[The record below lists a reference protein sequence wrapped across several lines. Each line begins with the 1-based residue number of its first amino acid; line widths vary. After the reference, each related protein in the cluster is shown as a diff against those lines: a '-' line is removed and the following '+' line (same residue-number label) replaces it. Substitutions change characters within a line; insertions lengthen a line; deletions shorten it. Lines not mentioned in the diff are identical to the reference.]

1 MVSFDWDGYT
11 QDTEDSASL
20 NNLLA
25 EFRNYLKEERNREF
39 YNKFMDTVDILEGT
53 DNPQDEEI
61 FVKWVKTNIVDVV
74 LEEPLENWLKDSEG
88 WKKFVERPRLKTG
101 KVKTDEEGS
110 VVGGGQ
116 TVIPN
121 KKNIEYI
128 SDKKLKDILDT
139 AVTRRLSGLQF
150 LRETSEIAPELSDE
164 DIEEYFVGNPIA
176 KEQMIF
182 KEMVNSKTGIPTG
195 KMTYGTANNT
205 DKDLKAYTC
214 HMLLEWPSL
223 GESDLEKAVTNL
235 AADRREEVSAEL
247 GETLETTK
255 SYKKD
260 NIETLDFSFDFS
272 LPQDFI
278 NEFGDK
284 QFLATKLYMLEEEG
298 RFAGEALG
306 QVNIGE
312 EEALKRVIEQYKEYK
327 KEYAK
332 AAKEAE
338 KQGKSIS
345 QINSKLQVEGD
356 EDKMLTLGQYKDKN
370 MIVPRTM
377 AAPLTAEIQEI
388 YAANAKD
395 GKATIPFM
403 YNDTKKEWQ
412 KTKYPVTWEIRGS
425 VNDPVRIELDVDS
438 LWDKLEN
445 AITQEIEEAAK
456 KWPQLRPKNE
466 VKGIRAAATVTTA
479 SGKTKKLTQMV
490 ADEYAK
496 EVAGKD
502 FEEFNIGVW
511 YALQDKNGKKIPK
524 PEEDGKY
531 ISHGEDAKAKHEQVV
546 ISQKQYNELSPKE
559 REKFWTIKYVKF
571 DFTEHTEDLRQFEQ
585 DNKVLVVNEKGFA
598 DIYEAGVMKFK
609 TGQLDVSDPN
619 DKLSKATIK
628 VECSLV
634 TYFVIPY
641 SKETQTGNKAL
652 MDDIDTLK
660 YKIRMLIQELD

>member
-11 QDTEDSASL
+11 QDTEDTASL
-20 NNLLA
+20 NNLLS
-25 EFRNYLKEERNREF
+25 EFRIYLKEERNKEF
-39 YNKFMDTVDILEGT
+39 YNKFMDTVDTLEDT

-61 FVKWVKTNIVDVV
+61 FVKWVKDKIIDVV
-74 LEEPLENWLKDSEG
+74 LEEPLEKWLKDSEG
-88 WKKFVERPRLKTG
+88 WRKFVERPKLKTG
-101 KVKTDEEGS
+101 KVKRDEEGS
-110 VVGGGQ
+110 VVGGGD

-121 KKNIEYI
+121 EKNIEYI

-150 LRETSEIAPELSDE
+150 LRETAEKDPELSDD
-164 DIEEYFVGNPIA
+164 DIEEYFLGNPIA

-223 GESDLEKAVTNL
+223 GQANLEKAITNL
-235 AADRREEVSAEL
+235 AADRREELSAEL
-247 GETLETTK
+247 GETLETAK
-255 SYKKD
+255 KYKKD
-260 NIETLDFSFDFS
+260 DIETINFDFDFS

-278 NEFGDK
+278 DEFGDK
-284 QFLATKLYMLEEEG
+284 QFLTTKLYILKEEG
-298 RFAGEALG
+298 RFAGEAVG

-312 EEALKRVIEQYKEYK
+312 EEALRRVIEQYKEYK
-327 KEYAK
+327 KEYAE
-332 AAKEAE
+332 AAKEAK

-345 QINSKLQVEGD
+345 EINSKLQLK
-356 EDKMLTLGQYKDKN
+356 DKEEMLTLKEYKEKN
-370 MIVPRTM
+370 MIVPRTLV
-377 AAPLTAEIQEI
+377 APLTAEIQEI
-388 YAANAKD
+388 WAANAKD
-395 GKATIPFM
+395 GKATIPFN
-403 YNDTKKEWQ
+403 YVEVKKEWQ
-412 KTKYPVTWEIRGS
+412 KSKYPVTWEIKGS
-425 VNDPVRIELDVDS
+425 ANNPVKIELDTDA

-445 AITQEIEEAAK
+445 AITQEVEKAAK
-456 KWPQLRPKNE
+456 KWPSLRLKKE

-479 SGKTKKLTQMV
+479 SGKTKKLTTIV
-490 ADEYAK
+490 AEEYDK
-496 EVAGKD
+496 EGKGKD

-511 YALQDKNGKKIPK
+511 YALQDKSGKKIPK
-524 PEEDGKY
+524 PQENGKY
-531 ISHGEDAKAKHEQVV
+531 ISHGEDAKEKNEQVV
-546 ISQKQYNELSPKE
+546 ISQKQYNELSPEE
-559 REKFWTIKYVKF
+559 RERFWAIRYVKF
-571 DFTEHTEDLRQFEQ
+571 DYAQHANDLREFEQ
-585 DNKVLVVNEKGFA
+585 DNKVLLVNEKGFV
-598 DIYEAGVMKFK
+598 DIYESGVMKYK

-641 SKETQTGNKAL
+641 AKQTQLGNKAL

-660 YKIRMLIQELD
+660 YKIRILMQELD